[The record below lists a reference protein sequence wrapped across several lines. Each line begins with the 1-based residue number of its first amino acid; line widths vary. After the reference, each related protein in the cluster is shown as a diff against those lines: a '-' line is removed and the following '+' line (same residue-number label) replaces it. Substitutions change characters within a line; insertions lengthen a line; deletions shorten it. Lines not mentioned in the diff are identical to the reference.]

1 MALLSGGGVGFG
13 DKLEMI
19 DEQLIRSTCRA
30 DGRLLKISKPL
41 GATPLQLRYMAK
53 VFHFSSSF
61 INAKYKM
68 QKYISLSEIFLL
80 YHYVHQSYKQH
91 GQLLYRSS
99 FKLAFIKDY
108 RCNELFKKQ

>member
-1 MALLSGGGVGFG
+1 MEETLIHSYCILSLRSQKHSFQATVALLSGGGVGFG

-53 VFHFSSSF
+53 VFHFISGF
-61 INAKYKM
+61 INAKYNM
-68 QKYISLSEIFLL
+68 EKYISLSEIFLL
-80 YHYVHQSYKQH
+80 YHYVYQSYK
-91 GQLLYRSS
+91 
-99 FKLAFIKDY
+99 
-108 RCNELFKKQ
+108 